1 MSMKR
6 EARNGSGCVAGRREK
21 QEDVSGTIGPA
32 GPIGRMRRLGFSRL
46 GGLIGAMIV
55 LLALCPRVQA
65 VGADPNVSRTTLDN
79 GLQVIV
85 VRSLLAPVVTIIT
98 NYLVGS
104 NEAPEGFPGTA
115 HAQEHMMFRGNPG
128 LTAGQLADIVAAMGG
143 KFNADTQQTVT
154 QYFFTVPAE
163 DLDVAL
169 NIERIRMGGVLDTE
183 KLWQAERGAI
193 EQEVAQDFSIPDYIF
208 YTRLLAAMF
217 KGTPYAHSPLGSVE
231 SFNRTTGAMLKKFYD
246 TWYAPNNAILVIVGD
261 VQPAETIDRV
271 KEMFGPLVAKQ
282 IPAKPRISL
291 EPVTSETFDL
301 KTDQPFGIAA
311 ISFRMPGYDSNDY
324 AASVVLADVLSSRRG
339 NLYALVP
346 QGKALYAGFSLN
358 TLAQTGLGYTI
369 VVFPHGADSHLLLT
383 QTRQILAQYIEHGFP
398 ADLIAAAKRQE
409 ITNAELQKNSA
420 QGLAMAWSQA
430 VAVEGRQSPEQ
441 DIEAIQRVTP
451 EDVSRVA
458 HRYLDLDHAVVAVL
472 EPQASGRAVSARRPG
487 AIESFTPQHTKASKL
502 PEWAAKAL
510 QRLSVPKSTLNPVVT
525 TLPNGLLLIVQPES
539 VSETVSVYGHIRNK
553 PQMQVPKGQEGADQ
567 VLGQLFDYG
576 STSLNRLAFQ
586 AALDEI
592 GASES
597 AGTDFSLD
605 VLADKLDRGVQ
616 LLADN
621 ELHPSLP
628 QEAFRVVQQQVA
640 DAVAGQLHSPGYLTQ
655 RALKKGLFPQNDPS
669 LRQATPESVKSL
681 TLADIKNYY
690 QKVFRP
696 DLTTI
701 VVIGRTTPQEA
712 HRIISEHFGG
722 WKATG
727 PKPDVLLPAVPL
739 NKPSIFAVPDAQ
751 RVQDKVMLAQTL
763 GLTRSNPDYYA
774 LQLGN
779 HVLGGG
785 FYATRLFHDL
795 RETAGLVYTVS
806 SELTVDKTRALYAVE
821 YACDPS
827 NVAKARAIIVQNLK
841 RMQSEPVADEDLQR
855 ARALLI
861 RTIPL
866 SESSVDGIAQRFVS
880 QVDLGLPLDEPTLA
894 AQRYLKLQA
903 GDVQTAFQK
912 WIRPDDLVQVSQ
924 GPAPR

>member
-1 MSMKR
+1 MKYKV
-6 EARNGSGCVAGRREK
+6 RNGTPLLAGPREDR
-21 QEDVSGTIGPA
+21 QDVTEIIGPL
-32 GPIGRMRRLGFSRL
+32 GLIGQAQHCGLSKF
-46 GGLIGAMIV
+46 GGLIGVMVV
-55 LLALCPRVQA
+55 LLTLCPLVRA
-65 VGADPNVSRTTLDN
+65 VGAEPNVARTTLDN
-79 GLQVIV
+79 GLHVIV
-85 VRSLLAPVVTIIT
+85 VRSLLAPVVTVIT

-104 NEAPEGFPGTA
+104 NEAPEGFPGMA

-169 NIERIRMGGVLDTE
+169 NIERIRMGGVLDSD

-231 SFNRTTGAMLKKFYD
+231 SFDRTTGAMLKKFYD

-261 VQPAETIDRV
+261 VQPAETINHV
-271 KEMFGPLVAKQ
+271 KEVFGPLAAKQ
-282 IPAKPRISL
+282 IPAKPAISL
-291 EPVTSETFDL
+291 EPVKPETFDL

-311 ISFRMPGYDSNDY
+311 VSFRMPGYDSNDY
-324 AASVVLADVLSSRRG
+324 AAGVVLADVLSSRRG
-339 NLYALVP
+339 DLYALVP

-358 TLAQTGLGYTI
+358 TLSQTGLGYTI
-369 VVFPHGADSHLLLT
+369 VVFPHGADPQPLLA
-383 QTRQILAQYIEHGFP
+383 QTRQILAQYIDHGFP
-398 ADLIAAAKRQE
+398 ADLIEAAKRQE
-409 ITNAELQKNSA
+409 VTSSELQKNSA

-430 VAVEGRQSPEQ
+430 VAVESRTSPED
-441 DIEAIQRVTP
+441 DIEAIRDVTT
-451 EDVSRVA
+451 EDVNRVA
-458 HRYLDLDHAVVAVL
+458 RRYLDLDHALVAVL
-472 EPQASGRAVSARRPG
+472 KPQASGQAVSPHRRG
-487 AIESFTPQHTKASKL
+487 AIESFTPQHTKTAKL

-510 QRLSVPKSTLNPVVT
+510 ERLSVPKSTLNPVVT
-525 TLPNGLLLIVQPES
+525 TLPNGLTLIVQPEN
-539 VSETVSVYGHIRNK
+539 VSNTVSVFGHIRNK

-567 VLGQLFDYG
+567 VLEQLFDYG
-576 STSLNRLAFQ
+576 TTSLDRLAFQ

-621 ELHPSLP
+621 ELNPALP
-628 QEAFRVVQQQVA
+628 EEAFRVVQQQVA
-640 DAVAGQLHSPGYLTQ
+640 SAVAGQLHSPGYLTQ
-655 RALKKGLFPQNDPS
+655 RALKKGLFPANDPS

-681 TLADIKNYY
+681 TLADVKSYY
-690 QKVFRP
+690 QKVFRS

-712 HRIISEHFGG
+712 RRIVNKYFGG

-727 PKPDVLLPAVPL
+727 PKPGVLLPAVPL

-751 RVQDKVMLAQTL
+751 RVQDKVMLAETL

-806 SELTVDKTRALYAVE
+806 SDLTVTKTRALYAVE

-841 RMQSEPVADEDLQR
+841 RMQTEPVGDEDLRR
-855 ARALLI
+855 ARALLV

-866 SESSVDGIAQRFVS
+866 SESSVDGIAQMFIS

-894 AQRYLKLQA
+894 ARRYLKLKA
-903 GDVQTAFQK
+903 EDVQGAFQK